1 MSELKKITVVFVHG
15 YSVTNL
21 NTYGELPL
29 RMKQEGIKN
38 KLDIDVEEIYLGQY
52 ISFHD
57 EVLLDDIS
65 RAFESAVNEQ
75 LSDLIKA
82 KKRFICITH
91 STGGPVIRNWWS
103 KYYLN
108 SKVTCPMSHLVMLAP
123 ANYGSTLAQLGKGR
137 ISRLKSWMEGVEPGQ
152 GVLDW
157 LELGSTGS
165 WELNTEWILQGEKNI
180 SPDGIFPFVII
191 GQSIDRKFYD
201 NLNSYTGELGTDG
214 VIRSAA
220 ANINSQYIKLEQ
232 GTKAADLGK
241 LFLADFRTSSATAFR
256 IVHNK
261 SHSGSDMGIMGS
273 VKKEITD
280 KKSAETVKAIFD
292 CIKVSNRVEYD
303 LQAKKFID
311 ETKQV
316 QTDELVENFDGKLFN
331 RKFIHNRYSQLI
343 FKITDTEGN
352 SVTDFDLLFTGPDD
366 DPNHLPEGFFMDRQM
381 NRVNRNTVTYYF
393 NYDVMSGED
402 ITGKAVNPGKA
413 QANTLGLE
421 IRPRPSDGFVRYL
434 PCKLEATVDYL
445 EKVLQPNTTTLLDIV
460 LQRIVD
466 KEVFRLKKNDGNAM
480 PSTKL
485 GDFSKIKPG
494 KDFVE

>member
-1 MSELKKITVVFVHG
+1 
-15 YSVTNL
+15 
-21 NTYGELPL
+21 
-29 RMKQEGIKN
+29 
-38 KLDIDVEEIYLGQY
+38 
-52 ISFHD
+52 
-57 EVLLDDIS
+57 
-65 RAFESAVNEQ
+65 
-75 LSDLIKA
+75 
-82 KKRFICITH
+82 
-91 STGGPVIRNWWS
+91 
-103 KYYLN
+103 
-108 SKVTCPMSHLVMLAP
+108 
-123 ANYGSTLAQLGKGR
+123 
-137 ISRLKSWMEGVEPGQ
+137 
-152 GVLDW
+152 
-157 LELGSTGS
+157 
-165 WELNTEWILQGEKNI
+165 
-180 SPDGIFPFVII
+180 
-191 GQSIDRKFYD
+191 
-201 NLNSYTGELGTDG
+201 
-214 VIRSAA
+214 
-220 ANINSQYIKLEQ
+220 
-232 GTKAADLGK
+232 
-241 LFLADFRTSSATAFR
+241 
-256 IVHNK
+256 
-261 SHSGSDMGIMGS
+261 
-273 VKKEITD
+273 
-280 KKSAETVKAIFD
+280 
-292 CIKVSNRVEYD
+292 VSNRVEYD

-466 KEVFRLKKNDGNAM
+466 KEVFRLKKNDGNTM